1 MRILV
6 VAATLEEVSGLES
19 RVLGLESELAKNYD
33 FELLITGVGMVATA
47 FALAKHLTTNRYDL
61 ALNLGI
67 AGSFDRDIALG
78 ELVEVT
84 SDTLAELGAED
95 DTKFLP
101 ITEMGFG
108 EATFE
113 PSTQLSD
120 LYNLFNNFNLKIR
133 NGK

>member
-1 MRILV
+1 
-6 VAATLEEVSGLES
+6 
-19 RVLGLESELAKNYD
+19 
-33 FELLITGVGMVATA
+33 
-47 FALAKHLTTNRYDL
+47 ALAKHLTTNRYDL

-78 ELVEVT
+78 GLVEVT
-84 SDTLAELGAED
+84 SETLAELGAED

-113 PSTQLSD
+113 PSTQLSA
-120 LYNLFNNFNLKIR
+120 LYNLFNNFNLKKATAITVNTVHGNEASILKTAER
-133 NGK
+133 LHPQVESMEG